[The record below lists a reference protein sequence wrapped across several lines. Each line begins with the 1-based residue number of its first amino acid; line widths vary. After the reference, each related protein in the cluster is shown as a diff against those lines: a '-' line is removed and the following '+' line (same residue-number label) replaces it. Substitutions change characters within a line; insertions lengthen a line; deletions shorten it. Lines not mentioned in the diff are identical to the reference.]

1 MTDDVVTQANER
13 YWNSDAGVN
22 QLARELDLSKGTLY
36 EIIAPLPAGLP
47 CPRGDGELAFTNRTA
62 RERGF
67 VTCPAC
73 GLEDDREHV
82 LARLEEAALDP
93 TIVEP
98 PAAAGD
104 SGAHDPATHDPAAH
118 DPAAH
123 DPTTADPP
131 ATPTRSLETLLVVT
145 ALAGVA
151 AGLILGGILRRR

>member
-98 PAAAGD
+98 PAAGGD
-104 SGAHDPATHDPAAH
+104 SAAHDPATRDPA
-118 DPAAH
+118 
-123 DPTTADPP
+123 TADAP